1 MTKTKLYMLVALLLI
16 TVSITMHA
24 QQPELE
30 EIIQFDESFLPRNMC
45 YVNDEDVLVMDER
58 SSPQSISLLKL
69 KDVESW
75 ERNGCSSSEIRYRR
89 GSLTGKNMAQLPVLL
104 FLRDGACR

>member
-1 MTKTKLYMLVALLLI
+1 MLVALLLI

-58 SSPQSISLLKL
+58 SSSRN
-69 KDVESW
+69 W
-75 ERNGCSSSEIRYRR
+75 EMDEGVTPPCP
-89 GSLTGKNMAQLPVLL
+89 L
-104 FLRDGACR
+104 